1 MKVSIYAILVSCLL
15 LSQAAF
21 AQPEKGSIML
31 GGTAGF
37 NAYSYG
43 DYSSSY
49 VYLIPQVG
57 YFFTDRL
64 AVGALLNLEFFG
76 GDNDGS
82 WIGIGP
88 YARYYFNG
96 SGPARF
102 FGQAGIEFYNI
113 DFGGNS
119 DSFTNLGFNV
129 GAGVDYFL
137 NESVALEAML
147 NFNSN
152 KDSDDDE
159 SSTNFGL
166 NIGVAAF
173 IGGGK

>member
-88 YARYYFNG
+88 YARYYFNE

-166 NIGVAAF
+166 NIGVAAG